1 MHYHIDKTAAQSAYL
16 QLYHQLRRD
25 IVSGVY
31 PLGTKMPSKR
41 LIATETG
48 VSVITVEHAL
58 AILCDEGYLE
68 SRERSGFFVSF
79 AAADCFPVSETET
92 ERRMTVSHGTED
104 EFPFPSLAKTMRRV
118 LSEYG
123 ESILVK
129 SPNNGCAEL
138 RGTIAAYLSRSRGI
152 SVQPGQI
159 VIGSGAEYL
168 YGLIVQL
175 LGRERVFA
183 LEDPSYDK
191 IRRVY
196 QAHGVTCEMLRLGSD
211 GIRSDELTRAS
222 ATVLHVTPFH
232 SFPSLVT
239 ASAGKRLEYLRW
251 AEERGGYIVEDDFDS
266 EFSVSSKSEDTLFAL
281 ESERSVIYMNTFSKT
296 IAPSMRV
303 GYMVLPPALSEQ
315 FRREVGFYLESR
327 ERSGFFVSF
336 AAADCFPVSET
347 ETERRMT
354 VSHGTEDEF
363 PFPSLAKTMRR
374 VLSEYGE
381 SILVKSPN
389 NGCAELRGT
398 IAAYLS
404 RSRGISVQ
412 PGQIVI
418 GSGAEYLYGL
428 IVQLLGRER
437 VFALEDPSYDKIR
450 RVYQAHGVTCE
461 MLRLGSDGIRSDE
474 LTRASATV
482 LHVTPFHSFPSLVT
496 ASAGKRLEYLR
507 WAEERGG
514 YIVEDDFDSEFSV
527 SSKSEDTLFALESER
542 SVIYMNT
549 FSKTIAP
556 SMRVGYMVLP
566 PALSEQFRREVGFY
580 SCTVP
585 VFEQYVLA
593 ELIGSGDFERHINR
607 IRRRRRKE

>member
-31 PLGTKMPSKR
+31 PLGTKLPSKR
-41 LIATETG
+41 LIAGETG

-79 AAADCFPVSETET
+79 VAADCFPVSEMEND
-92 ERRMTVSHGTED
+92 RRALSLHGTED

-129 SPNNGCAEL
+129 SPNNGCAGL
-138 RGTIAAYLSRSRGI
+138 RGAIAAYLSRSRGI

-196 QAHGVTCEMLRLGSD
+196 QAQGVRCEMLRLGSD
-211 GIRSDELTRAS
+211 GIRSDELSRAT

-239 ASAGKRLEYLRW
+239 ASAGKRREYLCW

-266 EFSVSSKSEDTLFAL
+266 EFSVSSKSEDTLFSL
-281 ESERSVIYMNTFSKT
+281 E
-296 IAPSMRV
+296 
-303 GYMVLPPALSEQ
+303 
-315 FRREVGFYLESR
+315 
-327 ERSGFFVSF
+327 
-336 AAADCFPVSET
+336 
-347 ETERRMT
+347 
-354 VSHGTEDEF
+354 
-363 PFPSLAKTMRR
+363 
-374 VLSEYGE
+374 
-381 SILVKSPN
+381 PN
-389 NGCAELRGT
+389 
-398 IAAYLS
+398 
-404 RSRGISVQ
+404 
-412 PGQIVI
+412 
-418 GSGAEYLYGL
+418 
-428 IVQLLGRER
+428 
-437 VFALEDPSYDKIR
+437 
-450 RVYQAHGVTCE
+450 
-461 MLRLGSDGIRSDE
+461 
-474 LTRASATV
+474 
-482 LHVTPFHSFPSLVT
+482 
-496 ASAGKRLEYLR
+496 
-507 WAEERGG
+507 
-514 YIVEDDFDSEFSV
+514 
-527 SSKSEDTLFALESER
+527 R

-607 IRRRRRKE
+607 IRRKRRKK

>member
-31 PLGTKMPSKR
+31 LLGTKMPSKR

-92 ERRMTVSHGTED
+92 ERRTTVSHGTED

-138 RGTIAAYLSRSRGI
+138 RGAIAAYLSRSRGI

-211 GIRSDELTRAS
+211 GIRSD
-222 ATVLHVTPFH
+222 
-232 SFPSLVT
+232 
-239 ASAGKRLEYLRW
+239 
-251 AEERGGYIVEDDFDS
+251 
-266 EFSVSSKSEDTLFAL
+266 TLFAL
-281 ESERSVIYMNTFSKT
+281 E
-296 IAPSMRV
+296 P
-303 GYMVLPPALSEQ
+303 
-315 FRREVGFYLESR
+315 
-327 ERSGFFVSF
+327 
-336 AAADCFPVSET
+336 
-347 ETERRMT
+347 
-354 VSHGTEDEF
+354 
-363 PFPSLAKTMRR
+363 
-374 VLSEYGE
+374 
-381 SILVKSPN
+381 
-389 NGCAELRGT
+389 
-398 IAAYLS
+398 
-404 RSRGISVQ
+404 
-412 PGQIVI
+412 
-418 GSGAEYLYGL
+418 
-428 IVQLLGRER
+428 
-437 VFALEDPSYDKIR
+437 
-450 RVYQAHGVTCE
+450 
-461 MLRLGSDGIRSDE
+461 
-474 LTRASATV
+474 
-482 LHVTPFHSFPSLVT
+482 
-496 ASAGKRLEYLR
+496 
-507 WAEERGG
+507 
-514 YIVEDDFDSEFSV
+514 
-527 SSKSEDTLFALESER
+527 ER

>member
-92 ERRMTVSHGTED
+92 ERRTTVSHGTED
-104 EFPFPSLAKTMRRV
+104 EFPFPSLAQTMRRV

-138 RGTIAAYLSRSRGI
+138 RGAIAAYLSRSRGI

-232 SFPSLVT
+232 SFPSQVT
-239 ASAGKRLEYLRW
+239 ASAGKRREYLRW
-251 AEERGGYIVEDDFDS
+251 AEEREGYIVEDDFDS

-281 ESERSVIYMNTFSKT
+281 EPERSVIYMNTFSKT
-296 IAPSMRV
+296 IAPKVQKIEMQI
-303 GYMVLPPALSEQ
+303 LPPEHIKDYLEAAD
-315 FRREVGFYLESR
+315 RRGLLPMFYLELVTGLRKGEITALLWSDLDIQNKTISVSKQYVKNPNGELTLSR
-327 ERSGFFVSF
+327 
-336 AAADCFPVSET
+336 PKT
-347 ETERRMT
+347 ETSVRKVSIPQEAVDLLIAEHGKHPENPYMFPSPATGEMYYPDSVVNLHKKILKDAGLPHIRFHDLRHTFATLALQNGVDVKT
-354 VSHGTEDEF
+354 VSSMLGHYDAGFTLRTYTHAMRQKQDE
-363 PFPSLAKTMRR
+363 AAQTM
-374 VLSEYGE
+374 
-381 SILVKSPN
+381 
-389 NGCAELRGT
+389 
-398 IAAYLS
+398 
-404 RSRGISVQ
+404 
-412 PGQIVI
+412 
-418 GSGAEYLYGL
+418 GSFMAQ
-428 IVQLLGRER
+428 V
-437 VFALEDPSYDKIR
+437 
-450 RVYQAHGVTCE
+450 
-461 MLRLGSDGIRSDE
+461 M
-474 LTRASATV
+474 
-482 LHVTPFHSFPSLVT
+482 
-496 ASAGKRLEYLR
+496 
-507 WAEERGG
+507 
-514 YIVEDDFDSEFSV
+514 
-527 SSKSEDTLFALESER
+527 
-542 SVIYMNT
+542 
-549 FSKTIAP
+549 
-556 SMRVGYMVLP
+556 
-566 PALSEQFRREVGFY
+566 
-580 SCTVP
+580 
-585 VFEQYVLA
+585 
-593 ELIGSGDFERHINR
+593 
-607 IRRRRRKE
+607 

>member
-92 ERRMTVSHGTED
+92 ERRTTVSHGTED

-196 QAHGVTCEMLRLGSD
+196 QAVPQLPEPGDRQRGQTPRISPLGGGARRLHRRGRLRF
-211 GIRSDELTRAS
+211 GIQRVEQERGYALRPRTRALGHLHEYVLQDHRAVDARGLHGAAARALRAVS
-222 ATVLHVTPFH
+222 A
-232 SFPSLVT
+232 
-239 ASAGKRLEYLRW
+239 
-251 AEERGGYIVEDDFDS
+251 RGGI
-266 EFSVSSKSEDTLFAL
+266 LFLHRA
-281 ESERSVIYMNTFSKT
+281 
-296 IAPSMRV
+296 
-303 GYMVLPPALSEQ
+303 
-315 FRREVGFYLESR
+315 
-327 ERSGFFVSF
+327 
-336 AAADCFPVSET
+336 
-347 ETERRMT
+347 
-354 VSHGTEDEF
+354 
-363 PFPSLAKTMRR
+363 
-374 VLSEYGE
+374 
-381 SILVKSPN
+381 
-389 NGCAELRGT
+389 
-398 IAAYLS
+398 
-404 RSRGISVQ
+404 
-412 PGQIVI
+412 
-418 GSGAEYLYGL
+418 GL
-428 IVQLLGRER
+428 
-437 VFALEDPSYDKIR
+437 
-450 RVYQAHGVTCE
+450 
-461 MLRLGSDGIRSDE
+461 
-474 LTRASATV
+474 
-482 LHVTPFHSFPSLVT
+482 
-496 ASAGKRLEYLR
+496 
-507 WAEERGG
+507 
-514 YIVEDDFDSEFSV
+514 
-527 SSKSEDTLFALESER
+527 
-542 SVIYMNT
+542 
-549 FSKTIAP
+549 
-556 SMRVGYMVLP
+556 
-566 PALSEQFRREVGFY
+566 
-580 SCTVP
+580 
-585 VFEQYVLA
+585 
-593 ELIGSGDFERHINR
+593 
-607 IRRRRRKE
+607 

>member
-92 ERRMTVSHGTED
+92 ERRTTVSHGTED

-138 RGTIAAYLSRSRGI
+138 RGTIAAYLSRLARHQRPAGTDRDRLGRGI
-152 SVQPGQI
+152 PLRTHRAAF
-159 VIGSGAEYL
+159 GA
-168 YGLIVQL
+168 
-175 LGRERVFA
+175 RARVCA
-183 LEDPSYDK
+183 RRPVLRQD
-191 IRRVY
+191 RRVY

-211 GIRSDELTRAS
+211 GHPGSDELNRAS

-232 SFPSLVT
+232 SFPSQVT
-239 ASAGKRLEYLRW
+239 ASAGKRREYLRW

-281 ESERSVIYMNTFSKT
+281 E
-296 IAPSMRV
+296 P
-303 GYMVLPPALSEQ
+303 
-315 FRREVGFYLESR
+315 
-327 ERSGFFVSF
+327 
-336 AAADCFPVSET
+336 
-347 ETERRMT
+347 
-354 VSHGTEDEF
+354 
-363 PFPSLAKTMRR
+363 
-374 VLSEYGE
+374 
-381 SILVKSPN
+381 
-389 NGCAELRGT
+389 
-398 IAAYLS
+398 
-404 RSRGISVQ
+404 
-412 PGQIVI
+412 
-418 GSGAEYLYGL
+418 
-428 IVQLLGRER
+428 
-437 VFALEDPSYDKIR
+437 
-450 RVYQAHGVTCE
+450 
-461 MLRLGSDGIRSDE
+461 
-474 LTRASATV
+474 
-482 LHVTPFHSFPSLVT
+482 
-496 ASAGKRLEYLR
+496 
-507 WAEERGG
+507 
-514 YIVEDDFDSEFSV
+514 
-527 SSKSEDTLFALESER
+527 ER

>member
-1 MHYHIDKTAAQSAYL
+1 MRYHIDKSAAQSVYL

-25 IVSGVY
+25 IVGGVY

-41 LIATETG
+41 LIASETG

-92 ERRMTVSHGTED
+92 VRRVGAFHGAQD

-138 RGTIAAYLSRSRGI
+138 RGAIASYLSRSRGI

-175 LGRERVFA
+175 LGRGRVFA

-211 GIRSDELTRAS
+211 GIRSDELARAK

-239 ASAGKRLEYLRW
+239 ASAGKRREYLRW
-251 AEERGGYIVEDDFDS
+251 AKERGGYIVEDDFDS
-266 EFSVSSKSEDTLFAL
+266 EFSVSTKSEDTLFSL
-281 ESERSVIYMNTFSKT
+281 EPEQSVIYMNTFSKT

-303 GYMVLPPALSEQ
+303 GYMVLPPALA
-315 FRREVGFYLESR
+315 
-327 ERSGFFVSF
+327 ER
-336 AAADCFPVSET
+336 
-347 ETERRMT
+347 
-354 VSHGTEDEF
+354 
-363 PFPSLAKTMRR
+363 
-374 VLSEYGE
+374 
-381 SILVKSPN
+381 
-389 NGCAELRGT
+389 
-398 IAAYLS
+398 
-404 RSRGISVQ
+404 
-412 PGQIVI
+412 
-418 GSGAEYLYGL
+418 
-428 IVQLLGRER
+428 
-437 VFALEDPSYDKIR
+437 
-450 RVYQAHGVTCE
+450 
-461 MLRLGSDGIRSDE
+461 
-474 LTRASATV
+474 
-482 LHVTPFHSFPSLVT
+482 
-496 ASAGKRLEYLR
+496 
-507 WAEERGG
+507 
-514 YIVEDDFDSEFSV
+514 
-527 SSKSEDTLFALESER
+527 
-542 SVIYMNT
+542 
-549 FSKTIAP
+549 
-556 SMRVGYMVLP
+556 
-566 PALSEQFRREVGFY
+566 FRREVGFY

-607 IRRRRRKE
+607 IRRKRRRQ